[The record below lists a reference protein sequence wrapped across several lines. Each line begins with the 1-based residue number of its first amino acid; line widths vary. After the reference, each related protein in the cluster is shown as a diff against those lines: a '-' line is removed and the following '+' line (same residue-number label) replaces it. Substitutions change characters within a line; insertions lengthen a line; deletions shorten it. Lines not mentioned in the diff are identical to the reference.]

1 MTNKKFTTEVGGKT
15 LTAEFNDI
23 AQHANGSCMVTYGGT
38 VVFATAVMS
47 AQEREGIDFF
57 PLLVDYEEKFYAARR
72 ILGSRF
78 VRREGR
84 ASDEAILVARLI
96 DRGIRPLFSQK
107 IRNDVQVVVMV
118 LSVDEENDPDFPA
131 IVGASLALGTSN
143 IPWNG
148 PIGATRVGKVDGNF
162 VSNPAYEEMAKSHL
176 DIMVCGKDGK
186 INMIEA
192 GAAQISE
199 DEMSDVLEF
208 AIKEIDTVCEFQNK
222 IIKEIGKEKARLETK
237 EIPQNAKKDFEARV
251 LPQLEEAIY
260 VREKMNRYEKLNEI
274 KKEWMDYAKEN
285 FPDVPKN
292 LHDSLFEESVN
303 DIVHKNI
310 IEKEKRPDGRGIAEL
325 RPLFAK
331 VKILSRTHG
340 SGLFYRGETHILSV
354 VTLGA
359 PSDAQLIEGM
369 EVRTKKRFMHHYNF
383 PGFSVGEVKAMRG
396 PGRRDIGHGALAE
409 RALREVIP
417 DSDKFPYT
425 IRVVSETLSSNGSSS
440 MGSVCASVL
449 ALMDAGVPIKAPAA
463 GIAMGLMMA
472 SPSSTSDVKSQKT
485 SDVLPGEALP
495 KYKILTDI
503 QGPEDHHGDMDF
515 KVAGTKKGITAVQ
528 MDVKVDGIP
537 LNILFEAFA
546 QAREARLEILDVIT
560 KELSGPREE
569 LSQYAPRIISMIID
583 KDKIR
588 DVIGPGGKMINSII
602 EETGSQIDVE
612 QTGEIFITGPN
623 EEAAKRAYDKI
634 RALTKEIEIGE
645 TFTGRVTR
653 IFPFGAMVEF
663 APGQEGMVHISEL
676 APFRVNQ
683 VTDVVS
689 PGDEVNVKVINKD
702 DQGRVNLSI
711 KAVQKLDLKS
721 EEDRKAGEAEASK
734 QQEARERRD
743 RGRGGFRGR
752 R

>member
-1 MTNKKFTTEVGGKT
+1 MTTKKFTTEVGGKT
-15 LTAEFNDI
+15 LIAEFSNM
-23 AQHANGSCMVTYGGT
+23 AEHANGSCMVTYGGT
-38 VVFATAVMS
+38 MVFATAVMS
-47 AQEREGIDFF
+47 ASQREGIDFF
-57 PLLVDYEEKFYAARR
+57 PLLVDYEEKFYAAGK

-78 VRREGR
+78 MRREGK
-84 ASDEAILVARLI
+84 ASDEAILVSRLI

-107 IRNDVQVVVMV
+107 TRNDVQVVVMA

-131 IVGASLALGTSN
+131 IVAASLALGTSN

-148 PIGATRVGKVDGNF
+148 PIGATRVGKVDGKL
-162 VSNPAYEEMAKSHL
+162 VSNPAYIEMNESPL

-192 GAAQISE
+192 GASQISE
-199 DEMSDVLEF
+199 DEMSEVLEF
-208 AIKEIDTVCEFQNK
+208 AIKEIDAVCEFQNK
-222 IIKEIGKEKARLETK
+222 IIKEIGKEKTKLEIK
-237 EIPQNAKKDFEARV
+237 EAPESAKKDFDSRI

-260 VREKMNRYEKLNEI
+260 IKQKMNRYEKLNEI
-274 KKEWMDYAKEN
+274 KKEWMDYAKEI
-285 FPDVPKN
+285 FADVPKN
-292 LHDSLFEESVN
+292 IHDFLFEEAIN

-310 IEKEKRPDGRGIAEL
+310 IEKEKRPDGRGMKEL

-331 VKILSRTHG
+331 VKVLPRTHG

-409 RALREVIP
+409 RALREIIP
-417 DSDKFPYT
+417 DKDKFPYT
-425 IRVVSETLSSNGSSS
+425 VRVVSETLSSNGSSS

-449 ALMDAGVPIKAPAA
+449 ALMDAGVPIKTPAA
-463 GIAMGLMMA
+463 GIAMGLMLEN
-472 SPSSTSDVKSQKT
+472 SKS
-485 SDVLPGEALP
+485 EARNP

-515 KVAGTKKGITAVQ
+515 KVAGTKNGIIAVQ

-537 LNILFEAFA
+537 LNILREAFA
-546 QAREARLEILDVIT
+546 QTKEARLQILDVIT
-560 KELSGPREE
+560 NELSAPRAE
-569 LSQYAPRIISMIID
+569 LNENAPRIISMTID

-623 EEAAKRAYDKI
+623 EEAAKKAYDKI
-634 RALTKEIEIGE
+634 LSLTKEIEVGE
-645 TFTGRVTR
+645 TFMGKVTR

-689 PGDEVNVKVINKD
+689 PGDEVPVKVINKD

-711 KAVQKLDLKS
+711 KAVHKLDLKS
-721 EEDRKAGEAEASK
+721 EEDRKAGETEAQQ

-743 RGRGGFRGR
+743 RGRGGGFRGR